1 MKNKYATV
9 DEVIEIL
16 KKVSDDGKGNYEVG
30 CNSEYYLAKAGDVP
44 EVDDKNRT
52 IDLGGY
58 C

>member
-1 MKNKYATV
+1 MNDKYATV
-9 DEVIEIL
+9 DEVIDIL
-16 KKVSDDGKGNYEVG
+16 KKVSDDGKGDYEVG

-44 EVDDKNRT
+44 EINDKNRT

>member
-1 MKNKYATV
+1 MRNKYATV

-16 KKVSDDGKGNYEVG
+16 KKVSDDGKGDYVVS
-30 CNSEYYLAKAGDVP
+30 CNSEYYLAIVGDKP
-44 EVDDKNRT
+44 EIDDRRKS

>member
-1 MKNKYATV
+1 MRGEYATV

-16 KKVSDDGKGNYEVG
+16 KKVSNDGKGCYVVG
-30 CNSEYYLAKAGDVP
+30 CNSEYYLARVGDVP
-44 EVDDKNRT
+44 EIDDDRKT